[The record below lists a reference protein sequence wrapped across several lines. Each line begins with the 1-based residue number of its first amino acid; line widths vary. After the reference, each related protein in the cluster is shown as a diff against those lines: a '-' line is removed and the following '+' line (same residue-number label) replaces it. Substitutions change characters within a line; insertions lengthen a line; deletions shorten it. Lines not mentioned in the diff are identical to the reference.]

1 MQAPYPKDHLEL
13 PRGGEPLGSDMVA
26 VSIGT
31 PSLWIGF
38 TVFVLAM
45 LALDLGVFH
54 RKTHAIRMREALA
67 WSSVWIGLALC
78 FNAGIYF
85 LFGPERALEFLT
97 GYMIEKALSVDN
109 LFVFL
114 VLFSYF
120 AVPPSLQH
128 RVLFWGIVGAL
139 VMRAGFIMAGAALI
153 QQFHW
158 VIYIFGAFLVF
169 TGIKLLAAREGG
181 NMDPE
186 RNLVLRL
193 FRRIMPSVPD
203 YRGAR
208 FSVKEAGRRYATPLL
223 TVLVVIE
230 ATDIVFAVDSI
241 PAIFAITT
249 DPFIVFTSNIFAIL
263 GLRALYFLLAGMIGK
278 FRFLKIGLGMVLVFV
293 GAKMLIAGVLHV
305 PIAASLGVVG
315 GLIGLSVAA
324 SVLFPAESN
333 DQNPSVAADP

>member
-1 MQAPYPKDHLEL
+1 MPP
-13 PRGGEPLGSDMVA
+13 

-31 PSLWIGF
+31 PALWIGF
-38 TVFVLAM
+38 TLFVLAM
-45 LALDLGVFH
+45 LALDLGVFN
-54 RKTHAIRMREALA
+54 RKAHAIKMREALI
-67 WSSVWIGLALC
+67 WSIIWIGLALC

-85 LFGPERALEFLT
+85 RFGHERALEFLT
-97 GYMIEKALSVDN
+97 GYLIEKALSVDN

-120 AVPPSLQH
+120 AVPPQLQH

-158 VIYIFGAFLVF
+158 VIYIFGAFLIF
-169 TGIKLLAAREGG
+169 TGIKLVAARSDESIH
-181 NMDPE
+181 PE
-186 RNLVLRL
+186 RNLILRI
-193 FRRIMPSVPD
+193 FRKIVPCITD

-223 TVLVVIE
+223 MVLVVIE

-241 PAIFAITT
+241 PAIFAVTT

-278 FRFLKIGLGMVLVFV
+278 FQYLKFGLGLVLAFV
-293 GAKMLIAGVLHV
+293 GGKMLLADFIHV
-305 PIAASLGVVG
+305 PIGISLAIVALLLSLSVLASLV
-315 GLIGLSVAA
+315 
-324 SVLFPAESN
+324 FPP
-333 DQNPSVAADP
+333 QNFRIEQVTSDRNKE